1 MFDGT
6 LDGKDNKE
14 EKTREVFDIRMYYFS
29 WNVVIHVES
38 IKNFLVNHHY
48 CSNSP
53 TY

>member
-1 MFDGT
+1 MDC
-6 LDGKDNKE
+6 KENKE
-14 EKTREVFDIRMYYFS
+14 EETREVFVIRMYYFS

>member
-1 MFDGT
+1 M
-6 LDGKDNKE
+6 DGKDDKE
-14 EKTREVFDIRMYYFS
+14 EKTREVFDIRMYYLS

-48 CSNSP
+48 CSNSH